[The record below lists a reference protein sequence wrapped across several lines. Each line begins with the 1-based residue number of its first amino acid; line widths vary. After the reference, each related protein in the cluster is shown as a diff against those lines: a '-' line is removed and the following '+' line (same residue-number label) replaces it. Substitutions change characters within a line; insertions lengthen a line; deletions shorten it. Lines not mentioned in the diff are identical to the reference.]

1 MMSSDSLLGVPLL
14 AGLGTADHGSTS
26 PNAEP
31 AAGIDAA
38 RGSNDGLAEEDE
50 MNADEARL
58 PPIRRGALNMATELR
73 WAIEWSSCVEP

>member
-1 MMSSDSLLGVPLL
+1 
-14 AGLGTADHGSTS
+14 
-26 PNAEP
+26 
-31 AAGIDAA
+31 
-38 RGSNDGLAEEDE
+38 